1 MVDSIRRNDMKY
13 KAVRGME
20 DILPTDADTW
30 QWLEHTARRELEFYG
45 YEEIRTP
52 TVEDASIFTR
62 SIGETTDIVTKEMYV
77 FQDKKGRSLALRP
90 EGTAPIVR
98 AYIEHAM
105 DKASAQSR
113 LYYIGPMFRS
123 ERPQKGRSRQFHQ
136 IGVEFIGASSY
147 LDDAQV
153 IMQMSKMLE
162 SFGIMGANIKLN
174 NLGCVEDK
182 AKFGEELKK
191 YLKDKKKS
199 LCENCVR
206 RIDKNVLRVLDCKK
220 DSCIHAVREAPNV
233 LESLCEPCRSGFEKL
248 KRTLKALHVNFKESK
263 NLVRGLDYYTG
274 TVFEVT
280 HSALGA
286 QDAIGAGG
294 RYDNLVKDF
303 GGPNVGAIGYALGIE
318 RIILAL
324 KDAKAFPPTKTIF
337 IASIG
342 EEAAL
347 KAEVIAEHLRAGLSR
362 SKNHA
367 RRIRV
372 LTGTYGTSLKSQMRS
387 ADRQKSDF
395 VLILG
400 EDELKKQEILIKDM
414 KTGKQDDPVD
424 LGNIVIELQKRI

>member
-1 MVDSIRRNDMKY
+1 MKH

-20 DILPTDADTW
+20 DVLPKDADTW

-52 TVEDASIFTR
+52 IVESASIFTR

-105 DKASAQSR
+105 DKVSAQSR

-174 NLGCVEDK
+174 NLGCAKDK

-199 LCENCVR
+199 LHLCF
-206 RIDKNVLRVLDCKK
+206 KNW
-220 DSCIHAVREAPNV
+220 
-233 LESLCEPCRSGFEKL
+233 
-248 KRTLKALHVNFKESK
+248 
-263 NLVRGLDYYTG
+263 NLV
-274 TVFEVT
+274 EM
-280 HSALGA
+280 
-286 QDAIGAGG
+286 
-294 RYDNLVKDF
+294 
-303 GGPNVGAIGYALGIE
+303 
-318 RIILAL
+318 IL
-324 KDAKAFPPTKTIF
+324 K
-337 IASIG
+337 
-342 EEAAL
+342 
-347 KAEVIAEHLRAGLSR
+347 
-362 SKNHA
+362 
-367 RRIRV
+367 
-372 LTGTYGTSLKSQMRS
+372 
-387 ADRQKSDF
+387 
-395 VLILG
+395 
-400 EDELKKQEILIKDM
+400 EI
-414 KTGKQDDPVD
+414 
-424 LGNIVIELQKRI
+424 